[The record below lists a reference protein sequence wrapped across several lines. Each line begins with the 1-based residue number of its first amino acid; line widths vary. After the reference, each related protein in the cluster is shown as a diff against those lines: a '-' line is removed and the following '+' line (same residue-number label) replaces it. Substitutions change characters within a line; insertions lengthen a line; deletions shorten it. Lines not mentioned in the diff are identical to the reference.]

1 MSSTPNPPIEIV
13 TAPAEHPT
21 TFDCPVQ
28 CVRAIWML
36 RQTENV
42 REHAM
47 PSWILGAIDHRSE
60 IWNTYLVQRVVVA
73 AADEREARAQIA
85 GTMPAEEAP
94 NPWLDRDLTSCD
106 EIMAPDALAP
116 AFRGAWA
123 SRRSPGARAEARVFH
138 Q

>member
-36 RQTENV
+36 RQTENA

-47 PSWILGAIDHRSE
+47 PGWILGPIDHRSE
-60 IWNTYLVQRVVVA
+60 IWNTYPLQRIVV
-73 AADEREARAQIA
+73 EAF
-85 GTMPAEEAP
+85 AE
-94 NPWLDRDLTSCD
+94 
-106 EIMAPDALAP
+106 
-116 AFRGAWA
+116 
-123 SRRSPGARAEARVFH
+123 
-138 Q
+138 